1 MRNIITGVILITST
15 LVFAKNAPWEDP
27 NVNQINRLPMVA
39 HFTPYSNSQKA
50 ISDHSQNDRMKSL
63 DGVWKFRFSKNYQ
76 EAPQDFYKPGYSS
89 KGWKNINVPGSWE
102 LQGFDA
108 PIYTDV
114 KYPFPAN
121 PPFVPK
127 DYNPVG
133 SYMHEFTIPSDWNG
147 MDIIL
152 DFEGVESAFNCWI
165 NGEFVGYSEDSRL
178 PASFDVTRLLK
189 KGKNKLAVQV
199 FRYSDGSYLEDQDYW
214 KYSGIERDVY
224 LIARPKSRVKDFE
237 VKATLCDDYKDG
249 LFDLTVK
256 MEPANLQPNSTV
268 NIALYDNSKR
278 VLDKNI
284 AVKSAND
291 TLITLAEVFP
301 NVKKWS
307 AETPDLYDLVITKK
321 DPSGKETESFK
332 QAIGFRTSEIRN
344 GQLLVNGV
352 PILIKGVN
360 RHEHDPKTGRTITV
374 QSMIDDIRLMK
385 QFNINAVRCSHYPN
399 RPEWYALCDKY
410 GIYLVDEANI
420 ESHGMDFHP
429 DGTLANNEEWI
440 TPFMERMSR
449 MVERD
454 KNFPSIITWSLG
466 NESGYGKHFETIYN
480 WTKKRDN
487 SRPVQYEGSRRTGVS
502 DIFCPMYARIYTLRE
517 HANQRQVRPLIVC
530 EYAHAMGNSVGNLQD
545 YWDLIYKY
553 DQLQGGFIWDWCD
566 QTIEH
571 KDEKG
576 NKIAAYGGDLGF
588 VGVPNDSNFCANG
601 LVAADRSLHP
611 HIWEVKKVYQYIDF
625 QPVMFTTDQVQIKN
639 RYDFIDLSHVDI
651 KWVVESDGK
660 VILTGS
666 FPISNLKA
674 QADTI
679 IALPIANIKPV
690 PGKEYFLKLEAVTNM
705 QQPLVDKGHIEAMS
719 QWKLPLFIAQTSA
732 RQFNGKSDVSDTK
745 DAIAVSGNGFYIRF
759 NKETGAMDSLVYNG
773 ESMILQGLT
782 PNFWRPL
789 TDNDVPNKTLQRCG
803 TWKKAGPER
812 VLRNINVNTLPDGIV
827 SVSTLYDLKA
837 QNSTLEISYQIR
849 PDGVFKTDYSFNPGK
864 KELPEM
870 PRFGAYFILPA
881 QFDNMSWL
889 GRGPHENYAD
899 RKNSAA
905 IGKYNASVWSQF
917 HAYVRPQETANK
929 CDVRWVSLTDKS
941 GNGLLVIGDQ
951 PLSVSAWNTTQ
962 EKLDHIPFPIERK
975 HGGSIQKEDFVW
987 FNIDAEQMGVGGDN
1001 SWGAQVHP
1009 EYTITPSK
1017 RTYSFITIPLH
1028 MNSNPENLATDKWF

>member
-1 MRNIITGVILITST
+1 MRNIITGILLAATTFS
-15 LVFAKNAPWEDP
+15 FAENMPWEDP
-27 NVNQINRLPMVA
+27 AVNQINRLPMVA

-50 ISDHSQNDRMKSL
+50 LNESAQNDRIKNLS
-63 DGVWKFRFSKNYQ
+63 GVWKFKYAPNYNEASK
-76 EAPQDFYKPGYSS
+76 DFYKTNYSL

-102 LQGFDA
+102 LQGFDS

-127 DYNPVG
+127 EYNPVG
-133 SYMHEFTIPSDWNG
+133 SYIHEFTIPADWNG

-152 DFEGVESAFNCWI
+152 DFEGVESAFNCWL

-178 PASFDVTRLLK
+178 PAMFDITNLVK

-199 FRYSDGSYLEDQDYW
+199 FRFSDGSYLEDQDYW

-237 VKATLCDDYKDG
+237 VKSLLCDTYTDG
-249 LFDLTVK
+249 LFDLSVK
-256 MEPANLQPNSTV
+256 MNPENLETGSSV
-268 NIALYDNSKR
+268 NISLLDNGKKI
-278 VLDKNI
+278 LDKTL
-284 AVKSAND
+284 AVKSATD
-291 TLITLAEVFP
+291 TLLSIAQNIP
-301 NVKKWS
+301 NVKKWN
-307 AETPDLYDLVITKK
+307 AEQPNLYDLVITKL
-321 DPSGKETESFK
+321 DRNGKETESFK
-332 QAIGFRTSEIRN
+332 QAVGFRSVEIKN
-344 GQLLVNGV
+344 GQLLVNGTPV
-352 PILIKGVN
+352 LIKGVN
-360 RHEHDPKTGRTITV
+360 RHEHDPIKGRTISV
-374 QSMIDDIRLMK
+374 ESMIEDIQLMK

-399 RPEWYALCDKY
+399 RPEWYELCDKY
-410 GIYLVDEANI
+410 GMYLVDEANI

-429 DGTLANNEEWI
+429 DGTLANNEPWI

-480 WTKKRDN
+480 WTKKRDT

-517 HANQRQVRPLIVC
+517 HANQRQVRPLILC

-553 DQLQGGFIWDWCD
+553 DQLQGGFIWDWVD

-571 KDEKG
+571 KDDKG
-576 NKIAAYGGDLGF
+576 NKIWAYGGDLGF

-625 QPVMFTTDQVQIKN
+625 QPVPFTSNQILIKN
-639 RYDFIDLSHVDI
+639 RYDFIDLNHVNI
-651 KWVVESDGK
+651 QWTIESDGK
-660 VILTGS
+660 NIQSGTFLLPG
-666 FPISNLKA
+666 L
-674 QADTI
+674 QANSDTVVT
-679 IALPIANIKPV
+679 LPLESIQPV
-690 PGKEYFLKLEAVTNM
+690 PGKEYFLKLEAVRNSDE
-705 QQPLVDKGHIEAMS
+705 PLVKSGHIEAMS
-719 QWKLPLFIAQTSA
+719 QWQLPVFAANNNIRSVS
-732 RQFNGKSDVSDTK
+732 GKSSISDNK
-745 DAIAVSGNGFYIRF
+745 NKLMISGANYYMQFSKISG
-759 NKETGAMDSLVYNG
+759 EMDSLTYGNTNYLMKG
-773 ESMILQGLT
+773 IT

-789 TDNDVPNKTLQRCG
+789 TDNDVPNKTLFRCG
-803 TWKKAGPER
+803 TWKKASEQKT
-812 VLRNINVNTLPDGIV
+812 LRSINYTELANGVIKVTTLF
-827 SVSTLYDLKA
+827 DLKQ
-837 QNSTLEISYQIR
+837 QNSTLEIVYQIR
-849 PDGVFKTDYSFNPGK
+849 PDGVYKTSMTFTPGT

-870 PRFGAYFILPA
+870 PRFGAFMILPGT
-881 QFDNMSWL
+881 FDNMTWL

-899 RKNSAA
+899 RKNSAP
-905 IGKYNASVWSQF
+905 IGKYSSDVWSQF

-929 CDVRWVSLTDKS
+929 CDVRWLSLCDNS
-941 GNGLLVIGDQ
+941 GNGLLITGDK

-962 EKLDHIPFPIERK
+962 DKLDHIPFPIERK

-987 FNIDAEQMGVGGDN
+987 LNIDAEQMGVGGDN

-1009 EYTITPSK
+1009 EYTITPLK
-1017 RTYSFITIPLH
+1017 RTYSFTTIPV
-1028 MNSNPENLATDKWF
+1028 NSKSNTEDLATERWF